1 LCADPTIDTNYNPVT
16 HEFRGAPDGGTA
28 GTGGGAGGA
37 GGSAGGAGGGA
48 GGSDA
53 GVDAAVPNPGDD
65 SGAGGSSGGNVD
77 APVTNPGD
85 DSGTGSGGSGGSLG
99 GASGRRD
106 AGLPDG
112 SATSCTGQ
120 APTNFGQV
128 ATSDSD
134 PHYTSGVGVLT
145 STEFL
150 TFNAYVGPDSTDGG
164 VADGGT
170 ATLVNRID
178 VQHFDPKTGKRKGDP
193 TPLLTAAGDG
203 SGLYINAAAVAPTGE
218 IAIIYAAATGGT
230 EWNDFGVYLAFLDKN
245 LDLNQTKQFLA
256 LGLSRWQGR
265 SHVQWLNG
273 QFVASSVSGNN
284 PQTIKL
290 GKFAADGSNAGG
302 TSAVPTD
309 DPSGYVTS
317 YDDWGQGEV
326 AFSPGQ
332 FAVSYLNNSGRV
344 PYLTILDTLGEEVGS
359 PIPLPA
365 ATEANYGGSFVSVA
379 GTSQGFVAVYNGSA
393 PSTSAQSLLST
404 YVSNS
409 DVGDAGVSDGGDIG
423 TTPVGATHAY
433 TGGYASGGYWGARG
447 SSDGIGAGFAVLYP
461 DGSVSFLYFSGDG
474 STRTS
479 PQAVLQ
485 QVNPASGGD
494 EVNLTNNYGG
504 TFAVSLY
511 SSAEHLT
518 RMLASTCQ

>member
-1 LCADPTIDTNYNPVT
+1 
-16 HEFRGAPDGGTA
+16 
-28 GTGGGAGGA
+28 
-37 GGSAGGAGGGA
+37 
-48 GGSDA
+48 
-53 GVDAAVPNPGDD
+53 
-65 SGAGGSSGGNVD
+65 
-77 APVTNPGD
+77 
-85 DSGTGSGGSGGSLG
+85 
-99 GASGRRD
+99 
-106 AGLPDG
+106 
-112 SATSCTGQ
+112 
-120 APTNFGQV
+120 V
-128 ATSDSD
+128 ATSDPD

-203 SGLYINAAAVAPTGE
+203 SGLYISGAAVAPTGE

-230 EWNDFGVYLAFLDKN
+230 GWDKFGVYLAFLDKN

-256 LGLSRWQGR
+256 LGLSASQNR

-273 QFVASSVSGNN
+273 QFVASSVSGNS
-284 PQTIKL
+284 PETIKL

-309 DPSGYVTS
+309 DPSGHVTS

-326 AFSPGQ
+326 AFSAAGQ
-332 FAVSYLNNSGRV
+332 FAVSYLNVQGYL

-365 ATEANYGGSFVSVA
+365 ATAANYGGTFVSVA

-393 PSTSAQSLLST
+393 PSTNAQSLLST
-404 YVSNS
+404 YVSS
-409 DVGDAGVSDGGDIG
+409 SGVGDAGVSDGGDIA

-433 TGGYASGGYWGARG
+433 TGGYAFSGVWGARG

-485 QVNPASGGD
+485 QANAASGGD

-511 SSAEHLT
+511 SSSEHLT
-518 RMLASTCQ
+518 RMVASSCQ